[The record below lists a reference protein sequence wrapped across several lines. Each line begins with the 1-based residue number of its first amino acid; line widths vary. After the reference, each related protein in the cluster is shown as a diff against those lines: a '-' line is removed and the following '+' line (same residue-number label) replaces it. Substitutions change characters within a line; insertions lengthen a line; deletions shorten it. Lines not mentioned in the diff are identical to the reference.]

1 MGLLVLY
8 EDNHLIAVKKEPG
21 SIVQSDKTGDETLAE
36 EVKAYIKRKYKKPGD
51 VFLGI
56 IHRLDRPVGG
66 VIVFARTSKALT
78 RMNELFR
85 EKKISKTYWAIVEEK
100 PPIED
105 GQLVNWLNKNQD
117 KNRSRAYDIEVKDS
131 KKAELTYRL
140 MGRSK
145 HYYYIE
151 VHPKTGRHH
160 QIRVQLAH
168 LGCKI
173 KGDVKYGAKRT
184 NKDGSIH
191 LFARSLSFIHPVKK
205 EKLIIRS
212 NPPMDPLWN
221 EMINLEKAV

>member
-1 MGLLVLY
+1 MIL
-8 EDNHLIAVKKEPG
+8 KM
-21 SIVQSDKTGDETLAE
+21 Q
-36 EVKAYIKRKYKKPGD
+36 
-51 VFLGI
+51 
-56 IHRLDRPVGG
+56 
-66 VIVFARTSKALT
+66 
-78 RMNELFR
+78 
-85 EKKISKTYWAIVEEK
+85 
-100 PPIED
+100 
-105 GQLVNWLNKNQD
+105 
-117 KNRSRAYDIEVKDS
+117 S

-160 QIRVQLAH
+160 RGRVQLAH

-191 LFARSLSFIHPVKK
+191 LFARSLSFIRPVKK

-212 NPPMDPLWN
+212 NQFYDSSYEWN
-221 EMINLEKAV
+221 INLEVGRIL

>member
-36 EVKAYIKRKYKKPGD
+36 EVKTYIKRKYKKPGD

-56 IHRLDRPVGG
+56 VHRLDRPVGG

-100 PPIED
+100 PPRED
-105 GQLVNWLNKNQD
+105 GQLVNWLKKNQE

>member
-1 MGLLVLY
+1 MLVLY

-151 VHPKTGRHH
+151 VHPQTGRHH

>member
-56 IHRLDRPVGG
+56 VHRLDRPVGG

-100 PPIED
+100 PPRED
-105 GQLVNWLNKNQD
+105 GQLVNWLKKNQE
-117 KNRSRAYDIEVKDS
+117 KNRSRAYDFEVKES

-151 VHPKTGRHH
+151 VHPKTSRHH

-212 NPPMDPLWN
+212 NPPMDPLRN

>member
-56 IHRLDRPVGG
+56 VHRLDRPVGG

-85 EKKISKTYWAIVEEK
+85 EKKISKIYWAIVEEK
-100 PPIED
+100 PPRED
-105 GQLVNWLNKNQD
+105 GQLVNWLKKNQE

-212 NPPMDPLWN
+212 NPPLDPLWN

>member
-1 MGLLVLY
+1 VGLLVLY

-56 IHRLDRPVGG
+56 VHRLDRPVGG

-100 PPIED
+100 PPRED
-105 GQLVNWLNKNQD
+105 GQLVNWLKKNQE

-212 NPPMDPLWN
+212 NPPMGPLWN

>member
-105 GQLVNWLNKNQD
+105 GQLVNWLKKNQD

>member
-1 MGLLVLY
+1 MLVLY

-56 IHRLDRPVGG
+56 VHRLDRPVGG

-100 PPIED
+100 PPRED
-105 GQLVNWLNKNQD
+105 GQLVNWLKKNQE
-117 KNRSRAYDIEVKDS
+117 KNRSRAYDIEVKES

>member
-36 EVKAYIKRKYKKPGD
+36 QVKAYIKRKYKKPGD

-56 IHRLDRPVGG
+56 VHRLDRPVGG

-100 PPIED
+100 PPRED
-105 GQLVNWLNKNQD
+105 GQLVNWLKKNQE
-117 KNRSRAYDIEVKDS
+117 KNRSRAYDIEVKES

-212 NPPMDPLWN
+212 NPPMGPLWN

>member
-56 IHRLDRPVGG
+56 VHRLDRPVGG

-100 PPIED
+100 PPRED
-105 GQLVNWLNKNQD
+105 GQLVNWLKKNQE
-117 KNRSRAYDIEVKDS
+117 KNRSRAYDIEVKES

-212 NPPMDPLWN
+212 NPPMGPLWN

>member
-105 GQLVNWLNKNQD
+105 GQLVNWLKKNQE
-117 KNRSRAYDIEVKDS
+117 KNRSRAYDIEVKES

-212 NPPMDPLWN
+212 NPPMGPLWN